1 MFLRRPK
8 SANRLGVLILAKDE
22 APYIGACIASTI
34 GVDELLVA
42 DTGSTDGTPQIAQ
55 DHGAYVLGVEW
66 HGDFARARNEALAHM
81 TSDWVLVI
89 DADERLTTPVNE
101 VKEWIKHSNIEGY
114 TVIIHN
120 RLSEHHDW
128 HTLQHRT
135 IRLFRRRQEYQ
146 YEGKIHEDVGPAIL
160 HHSGP
165 TSIGNSTI
173 QIHHLGTIASHV
185 HAKQK
190 LKRNYDILVS
200 SLESPH
206 ESSDPFVLYGLGVNS
221 TQRGEL
227 VEASQWFELA
237 RRTVPPM
244 AAYRPT
250 LIRDAAKVLLARNLP
265 HLAEE
270 WTRDGLDSFH
280 DYADLQLVH
289 GQSLEKQG
297 LWDEALQAYTNAS
310 EAISDQYVLEA
321 GANTYLA
328 LTAMGNAL
336 HVLGRYQEAAQRFNA
351 ALRVLPHYETALL
364 GLSAVLSDM
373 EVNEEEIVAHLEQEW
388 GAIQFPEASALA
400 HVYAEAGY
408 VSALSKL
415 CSAHL
420 FAPEAM
426 RGLATAWLHMG
437 RYAEAHELLRHLLQ
451 AARVHPEDEHRLVS
465 LQAICAW
472 QAYIQGTIQVP
483 SRDKWDNT
491 TSEAYDWLV
500 SLTNAYSVVRTAA
513 SSSSILQSS
522 AVAVADRSE
531 IESQHSHSDEAL
543 YELDT
548 NQGCSLAAEQL
559 LSEWVNLLGSE
570 GLIGPLRQWI
580 QYQAPW
586 DVFCAKALFQAGDP
600 YTAVHYLLEAMS
612 EQRLDAEGAV
622 IVGEM
627 LMNAG
632 QWREAVDLLEGA
644 RRLQEQSE
652 PSGANTI
659 RRDRMLALAYLKLSE
674 NHLMQAVSLEPD
686 SASWKEQLQALQGSI
701 AAVQRIPWQTE
712 RTTLQRRNMRLVT
725 KTSVIGVHD
734 RQE

>member
-8 SANRLGVLILAKDE
+8 CASRLGVLILAKDE

-34 GVDELLVA
+34 GADELLVA
-42 DTGSTDGTPQIAQ
+42 DTGSTDGTQQIAQ
-55 DHGAYVLGVEW
+55 DHGAYVLSVEW
-66 HGDFARARNEALAHM
+66 HSDFARARNEALSHM
-81 TSDWVLVI
+81 TSEWVLVI
-89 DADERLTTPVNE
+89 DADERLTTPIHE
-101 VKEWIKHSNIEGY
+101 VKEWINHSHIEAY

-120 RLSEHHDW
+120 QLSEQHEW

-135 IRLFRRRQEYQ
+135 IRLFRRRPEYQ

-165 TSIGNSTI
+165 ASIGNSTV
-173 QIHHLGTIASHV
+173 QIHHLGTIASHI

-190 LKRNYDILVS
+190 LKRNYDILVN
-200 SLESPH
+200 SLEKPY
-206 ESSDPFVLYGLGVNS
+206 ELSDPFVLYGLGVNS

-227 VEASQWFELA
+227 VEASQWFEMA
-237 RRTVPPM
+237 RRIVPPL

-270 WTRDGLDSFH
+270 WTRDGLESFH
-280 DYADLQLVH
+280 DYADLHLVH
-289 GQSLEKQG
+289 GQSLEQQG
-297 LWDEALQAYTNAS
+297 LWDEALQAYTSAS
-310 EAISDQYVLEA
+310 KATSDQYVSEA
-321 GANTYLA
+321 GASTYLA

-336 HVLGRYQEAAQRFNA
+336 QALGRHQEAAQQYDA
-351 ALRVLPHYETALL
+351 ALRTRSHYKPALL
-364 GLSAVLSDM
+364 GLSASLSDM
-373 EVNEEEIVAHLEQEW
+373 EVTEEEIVAHLENEW
-388 GAIQFPEASALA
+388 GEIHFPEASTLA

-420 FAPEAM
+420 FAPDAI

-437 RYAEAHELLRHLLQ
+437 RYAEAHELLRHLLH
-451 AARVHPEDEHRLVS
+451 AARVHPEDQHRLVS
-465 LQAICAW
+465 LHAICAW

-483 SRDKWDNT
+483 YRDKWDPV
-491 TSEAYDWLV
+491 TSEAYDWLI
-500 SLTNAYSVVRTAA
+500 SLANVYSDVRTA
-513 SSSSILQSS
+513 STSSILQPA

-531 IESQHSHSDEAL
+531 VEPPYTNGDEAL
-543 YELDT
+543 YELDPI
-548 NQGCSLAAEQL
+548 QGCSLEAEQL

-570 GLIGPLRQWI
+570 GLVGPLRQWI

-586 DVFCAKALFQAGDP
+586 DVCCAKALFQAGDP
-600 YTAVHYLLEAMS
+600 YTAVHYLLEAMN
-612 EQRLDAEGAV
+612 EQRLDAEGAI

-627 LMNAG
+627 LMNAE

-652 PSGANTI
+652 SSGANTI

-686 SASWKEQLQALQGSI
+686 SAAWKEQLQALQSSI

-734 RQE
+734 RQK